1 MKKLFPWLFT
11 SADRYLRAS
20 DWKDIALI
28 KLCLF
33 AIGLLAGMQVRE
45 SDKKAVRAGAA
56 ALFVVT
62 YIPLMSKYIGVQLVD
77 AEQTK

>member
-33 AIGLLAGMQVRE
+33 AIGLLAGMQVRD

-77 AEQTK
+77 AEQKE

>member
-33 AIGLLAGMQVRE
+33 AIGLLAGMQVRD

-77 AEQTK
+77 AEKKE

>member
-33 AIGLLAGMQVRE
+33 AIGLLAGMQVRD

-62 YIPLMSKYIGVQLVD
+62 YIPFMSKYIGVQLVD
-77 AEQTK
+77 AEHKE

>member
-11 SADRYLRAS
+11 SEDRYLRAS

-33 AIGLLAGMQVRE
+33 AIGLLAGMQVRD

-77 AEQTK
+77 AEQKE

>member
-33 AIGLLAGMQVRE
+33 AIGLLAGMQV
-45 SDKKAVRAGAA
+45 
-56 ALFVVT
+56 
-62 YIPLMSKYIGVQLVD
+62 
-77 AEQTK
+77 

>member
-1 MKKLFPWLFT
+1 MKALFTWLFA

-56 ALFVVT
+56 ALFAVT
-62 YIPLMSKYIGVQLVD
+62 YIPLMSKYIGVQLTD
-77 AEQTK
+77 DGQE

>member
-33 AIGLLAGMQVRE
+33 AIGLLAGMQVRD

-62 YIPLMSKYIGVQLVD
+62 YIPLMSKFIGVQLVD
-77 AEQTK
+77 AEQE

>member
-1 MKKLFPWLFT
+1 MKALFTWLFA

-33 AIGLLAGMQVRE
+33 AIGLLAGMQIKYK
-45 SDKKAVRAGAA
+45 DKKTADM
-56 ALFVVT
+56 L
-62 YIPLMSKYIGVQLVD
+62 Q
-77 AEQTK
+77 

>member
-33 AIGLLAGMQVRE
+33 AIGLLAGMQVRD

-77 AEQTK
+77 AEQE

>member
-33 AIGLLAGMQVRE
+33 SIGLMLGMQIK
-45 SDKKAVRAGAA
+45 DKDKQTVHIGAA

-77 AEQTK
+77 AEQKE

>member
-45 SDKKAVRAGAA
+45 LDKKAVRAGAA
-56 ALFVVT
+56 VLFAVT
-62 YIPLMSKYIGVQLVD
+62 YIPLMSKYIGVQLTED
-77 AEQTK
+77 GQE

>member
-33 AIGLLAGMQVRE
+33 AIGLLAGMQVRDL
-45 SDKKAVRAGAA
+45 DKKAVRAGAA
-56 ALFVVT
+56 ALFFVT

-77 AEQTK
+77 AEQKE

>member
-33 AIGLLAGMQVRE
+33 AIGLLVGMQVRD
-45 SDKKAVRAGAA
+45 SDKKAVRTGAA
-56 ALFVVT
+56 VLFAAT
-62 YIPLMSKYIGVQLVD
+62 YIPLMSKYIGVQLTED
-77 AEQTK
+77 GQE

>member
-33 AIGLLAGMQVRE
+33 AIGLLAGMQVRD

-56 ALFVVT
+56 VLFAVT
-62 YIPLMSKYIGVQLVD
+62 YIPLMSKYIGVQLTED
-77 AEQTK
+77 GQE

>member
-1 MKKLFPWLFT
+1 MKAWFTWLFA

-33 AIGLLAGMQVRE
+33 ALGLLAGMQV
-45 SDKKAVRAGAA
+45 SGSNKKTVRKGAI
-56 ALFVVT
+56 ALFIMT
-62 YIPLMSKYIGVQLVD
+62 YIPLMSKYIGVQLAD
-77 AEQTK
+77 AEPNK

>member
-33 AIGLLAGMQVRE
+33 AIGLLAGMQVRD

-56 ALFVVT
+56 AGQVRRRGL
-62 YIPLMSKYIGVQLVD
+62 
-77 AEQTK
+77 

>member
-33 AIGLLAGMQVRE
+33 AIGLLAGMQVSE
-45 SDKKAVRAGAA
+45 LDKKAVRAGAA
-56 ALFVVT
+56 VLFAVT
-62 YIPLMSKYIGVQLVD
+62 YIPLLSKYIGVQLTD
-77 AEQTK
+77 DGQE

>member
-20 DWKDIALI
+20 DWKDLALI

-45 SDKKAVRAGAA
+45 LDKKAVRAGAA
-56 ALFVVT
+56 VLFAVT
-62 YIPLMSKYIGVQLVD
+62 YIPLMSKYIGVQLTD
-77 AEQTK
+77 DGQE

>member
-1 MKKLFPWLFT
+1 MKTWTTWLLA

-33 AIGLLAGMQVRE
+33 ALGLLAGMQVGE
-45 SDKKAVRAGAA
+45 MDKKAVRNGAT
-56 ALFVVT
+56 ALFVMT
-62 YIPLMSKYIGVQLVD
+62 YIPLMSKYIGVQMIH
-77 AEQTK
+77 AEQNE

>member
-1 MKKLFPWLFT
+1 MKALFTWLFA

-62 YIPLMSKYIGVQLVD
+62 YIPLMSKYIGVQLTD
-77 AEQTK
+77 DGQE

>member
-11 SADRYLRAS
+11 SADRYLRVS

-33 AIGLLAGMQVRE
+33 AIGLLAGMQVRD

-77 AEQTK
+77 AEQKE

>member
-33 AIGLLAGMQVRE
+33 AIGLLAGMHVRD

-62 YIPLMSKYIGVQLVD
+62 YIPLMSKYIGVQLTD
-77 AEQTK
+77 DGQE

>member
-1 MKKLFPWLFT
+1 MKALFTWLFA

-33 AIGLLAGMQVRE
+33 AIGLLAGMQVRDSE
-45 SDKKAVRAGAA
+45 KKAVRAGAA
-56 ALFVVT
+56 ALFAVT
-62 YIPLMSKYIGVQLVD
+62 YIPLMSKYIGVQLTD
-77 AEQTK
+77 DGQ

>member
-33 AIGLLAGMQVRE
+33 SIGLMLGMQIKDK
-45 SDKKAVRAGAA
+45 DKKVVHIGAA
-56 ALFVVT
+56 IVFFVT
-62 YIPLMSKYIGVQLVD
+62 YVPLMSKYIGVQLVD
-77 AEQTK
+77 AEQKE

>member
-33 AIGLLAGMQVRE
+33 AIGLLAGMQVRD
-45 SDKKAVRAGAA
+45 SDKKVVRAGAA

-62 YIPLMSKYIGVQLVD
+62 YIPLMSKFIGVQLVD
-77 AEQTK
+77 AEQKE

>member
-33 AIGLLAGMQVRE
+33 AIGLLAGMQVRD

-62 YIPLMSKYIGVQLVD
+62 YIQLMSKYIGVQLVD
-77 AEQTK
+77 AEQKE

>member
-1 MKKLFPWLFT
+1 MKALFTWLFA
-11 SADRYLRAS
+11 SADRYPRAS

-45 SDKKAVRAGAA
+45 SDKKEVRVGAA
-56 ALFVVT
+56 VLFAVT

-77 AEQTK
+77 AEQKE